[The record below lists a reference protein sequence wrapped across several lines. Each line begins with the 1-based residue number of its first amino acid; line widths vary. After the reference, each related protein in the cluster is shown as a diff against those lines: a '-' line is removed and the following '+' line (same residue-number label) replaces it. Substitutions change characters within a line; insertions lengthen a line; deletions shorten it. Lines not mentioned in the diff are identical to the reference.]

1 MSPYHHGDLR
11 RAVLAAAVD
20 AISEHGPAAV
30 SLRDLARRVGV
41 SHAGPVHHFKDK
53 AGLLTA
59 LAAEGFGLLAD
70 ALVAARDAGGDF
82 VDVGVA
88 YVRFALDHRAH
99 FEVMF
104 RPDLH
109 RPDDEALRAAQAR
122 AREVLVAGAA
132 RADADPEVAQVAAW
146 SLVHGFAT
154 LWNTGALSR
163 PGEDPE
169 RLARAAARRLFG
181 RHADHEPPPG
191 RGHTG
196 R

>member
-104 RPDLH
+104 RPDLYH
-109 RPDDEALRAAQAR
+109 QDDPVVEAANTRAGNALRAGSSGQP
-122 AREVLVAGAA
+122 
-132 RADADPEVAQVAAW
+132 DPELALVAAW
-146 SLVHGFAT
+146 SFVHGFAT
-154 LWNTGALSR
+154 LWNTGALDR
-163 PGEDPE
+163 PGVEPVE
-169 RLARAAARRLFG
+169 LARSVARTLFG
-181 RHADHEPPPG
+181 AG
-191 RGHTG
+191 RAQ
-196 R
+196 